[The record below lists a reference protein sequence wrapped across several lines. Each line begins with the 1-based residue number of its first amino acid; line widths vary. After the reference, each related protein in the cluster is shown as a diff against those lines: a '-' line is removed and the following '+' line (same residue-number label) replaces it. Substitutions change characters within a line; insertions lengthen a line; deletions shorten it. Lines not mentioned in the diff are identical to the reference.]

1 MARAEFEQ
9 VTKRFD
15 DVVALA
21 EFTLAVADGEL
32 VTVLGP
38 SGCGKSTLLRLT
50 AGLEPL
56 SSGSIRVDGRPIERL
71 APHRHDVA
79 MVSQSYALYPHMTM
93 RRNIEFPLRMQGVVR
108 DDRRRRAEEAAA
120 LVDVASLLE
129 RRPAQLSGGQR
140 QRVALARALVRRPA
154 LFLLD
159 EPLSN
164 VDAPLRAALRQ
175 HVRELQRRLGVTTL
189 YVTHEQTEAMT
200 LGDRMV
206 VLERG
211 RIQQVAAPAD
221 VYARPANTFVAGF
234 VGTPPMNLIAAE
246 VVDGALRVGGQRLA
260 VPPWLPARL
269 GGERRVVVGV
279 RPEAFAP
286 VSEPAGAL
294 VAVPDPARR
303 ELLGADG
310 APPRARR
317 GAAGA
322 RRGAGG
328 RAPFLRGRRRRAPR
342 PVAGA
347 TSWRRSLA
355 PSRRAPRRGRPRACR
370 TRGHRSAPPNRPAR
384 PRGRCCGRC
393 TACRRATP

>member
-21 EFTLAVADGEL
+21 EFTLAVGDGEL

-71 APHRHDVA
+71 APHRRDVA
-79 MVSQSYALYPHMTM
+79 MVFQSYALYPHMTV

-260 VPPWLPARL
+260 MPPWLPARL

-294 VAVPDPARR
+294 VALPDPARR
-303 ELLGADG
+303 ELLGAETIV
-310 APPRARR
+310 RARVGEHDVTVR
-317 GAAGA
+317 LLGPGGELPTRVAAPAGA
-322 RRGAGG
+322 LHFFAADGGARLG
-328 RAPFLRGRRRRAPR
+328 P
-342 PVAGA
+342 
-347 TSWRRSLA
+347 
-355 PSRRAPRRGRPRACR
+355 
-370 TRGHRSAPPNRPAR
+370 
-384 PRGRCCGRC
+384 
-393 TACRRATP
+393 